1 VGFCIIAKLN
11 TTLKKTKMKFYKTL
25 FIALLLL
32 STSLFAQKYP
42 TLNIGQK
49 MPMQEVKIFDISEES
64 MTLNENIKSNGILVV
79 FTSNSCPFVVMW
91 EDRYKILEEKC
102 MNSDLG
108 MVYINSNQAKRDGDD
123 SVEEMRNH
131 SKEMGYTIPYLI
143 DENSKLANAFGAK
156 TTPHI
161 FLFNSE
167 KKLAYKGAIDD
178 NYKSINDV
186 TKNYLLNALEEVSNQ
201 KSVSVNDTKAVGCS
215 IKRVKKIKDK

>member
-1 VGFCIIAKLN
+1 
-11 TTLKKTKMKFYKTL
+11 MKSYKTL
-25 FIALLLL
+25 FIAFLLLN
-32 STSLFAQKYP
+32 TSLFAQKYP

-123 SVEEMRNH
+123 SVEEMKNH

-167 KKLAYKGAIDD
+167 RKLAYKGAIDD